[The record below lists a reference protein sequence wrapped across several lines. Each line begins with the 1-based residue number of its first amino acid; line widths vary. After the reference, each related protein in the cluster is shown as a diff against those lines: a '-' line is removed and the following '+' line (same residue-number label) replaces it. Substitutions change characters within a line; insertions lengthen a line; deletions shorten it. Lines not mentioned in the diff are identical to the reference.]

1 MQLDDH
7 YTDTRLVAV
16 YDIENAG
23 RDDVEFY
30 LALAAELGAHDV
42 ADLGCGTGVLAVE
55 LAERGHRVTGVDPS
69 AAMLGVARQRH
80 DAALVSWVHGEAA
93 TLEPATADLAVMTGH
108 VAQVFLSDHEWS
120 VTVRNLWQ
128 AIRPGGHLA
137 FESRNPEAAAW
148 TAWNKDESRST
159 FTTRAGE
166 SFESWV
172 DVTSIG
178 PGLVAFDGHTVF
190 TATGEHLV
198 SASTLRFRTRDEL
211 QASLSDAGFE
221 VRVVYG
227 DWHRGPA
234 TLQSA
239 ELIVVARRP

>member
-108 VAQVFLSDHEWS
+108 VAQVFL
-120 VTVRNLWQ
+120 
-128 AIRPGGHLA
+128 
-137 FESRNPEAAAW
+137 
-148 TAWNKDESRST
+148 
-159 FTTRAGE
+159 
-166 SFESWV
+166 
-172 DVTSIG
+172 
-178 PGLVAFDGHTVF
+178 
-190 TATGEHLV
+190 
-198 SASTLRFRTRDEL
+198 
-211 QASLSDAGFE
+211 
-221 VRVVYG
+221 
-227 DWHRGPA
+227 
-234 TLQSA
+234 
-239 ELIVVARRP
+239 